1 MLPPFFGSSDDNHP
15 MATVLLVDDDPALL
29 EVLVAYLAGEGHS
42 VLTAGNGLE
51 ALPLLAQADVAVLD
65 WMLPGLSGLD
75 VLELARKTLPNLPI
89 LLLTARGEEDDRVRG
104 LDAGADD
111 YVVKPFSPREIVAR
125 IRALLRRSG
134 KGGPGALEVRGLT
147 LDPERR
153 TVLLEGVSVTLSKLE
168 FDLLSTLIRHPGL
181 VWTRERLL
189 ERVWGMDYPGVDRVV
204 DVHMNALRRK
214 LGDDATEPR
223 FLETVR
229 GVGYR
234 FRDTP

>member
-1 MLPPFFGSSDDNHP
+1 MP
-15 MATVLLVDDDPALL
+15 TVLLVDDDPALL
-29 EVLVAYLAGEGHS
+29 EVLSAYLEREGHS
-42 VLTAGNGLE
+42 VLLCEDGL
-51 ALPLLAQADVAVLD
+51 AAVPLLAQADVAVLD
-65 WMLPGLSGLD
+65 WMLPGLSGIEL
-75 VLELARKTLPNLPI
+75 LELARRTLPNLPI

-111 YVVKPFSPREIVAR
+111 YVVKPFSPREIVSR
-125 IRALLRRSG
+125 IRALLRRTQNG
-134 KGGPGALEVRGLT
+134 TGQKNALEVRGLT

-153 TVLLEGVSVTLSKLE
+153 TVLLEGQERTLSRLE
-168 FDLLSTLIRHPGL
+168 FDLLHILIQHPGL

-189 ERVWGMDYPGVDRVV
+189 ERVWGPDYPGVDRVV

-214 LGDDATEPR
+214 LNDDAIEPR

>member
-1 MLPPFFGSSDDNHP
+1 MP
-15 MATVLLVDDDPALL
+15 TVLLVDDDPALL
-29 EVLVAYLAGEGHS
+29 EVLSAYLEREGHS
-42 VLTAGNGLE
+42 VLLCEDGLTAV
-51 ALPLLAQADVAVLD
+51 PLLAQADVAVLD
-65 WMLPGLSGLD
+65 WMLPGLSGIEL
-75 VLELARKTLPNLPI
+75 LELARRTLPNLPI

-111 YVVKPFSPREIVAR
+111 YVVKPFSPREIVSR
-125 IRALLRRSG
+125 IRALLRRTQNG
-134 KGGPGALEVRGLT
+134 TGQKNALEVRGLT

-153 TVLLEGVSVTLSKLE
+153 TVLLEGQERTLSRLE
-168 FDLLSTLIRHPGL
+168 FDLLHILIQHPGL

-189 ERVWGMDYPGVDRVV
+189 ERVWGPDYPGVDRVV

-214 LGDDATEPR
+214 LNDDAIEPR

>member
-1 MLPPFFGSSDDNHP
+1 MP
-15 MATVLLVDDDPALL
+15 TVLLVDDDPALL
-29 EVLVAYLAGEGHS
+29 EVLVAYLTEEGHT

-51 ALPLLAQADVAVLD
+51 AIPLLIKADVAVLD

-75 VLELARKTLPNLPI
+75 VLGEARKSLPNLPI

-134 KGGPGALEVRGLT
+134 VHSRLEVRGLS
-147 LDPERR
+147 LDLDRR
-153 TVLLEGVSVTLSKLE
+153 SAVLGGEDLSLSRLE
-168 FDLLSTLIRHPGL
+168 FDLLSTLMQHPGL

-189 ERVWGMDYPGVDRVV
+189 ERVWGLDYPGVDRVV

-214 LGDDATEPR
+214 LGDDASEPR

-234 FRDTP
+234 FKEEG